1 MPKDVVEITVL
12 LASPGDV
19 VRERAAVRNAVEEV
33 NRTSGEHDGFRL
45 NVKGWETHTRPAAT
59 KKGRPQDAIFEQIG
73 PYDIFLGIMW
83 TRVGTPTGKAA
94 SGTIEEYEHA
104 RRQWSRRRKYK
115 PSVMF
120 YFRSRVA
127 TEIDRLDPEQLK
139 QVKLF
144 KQRVF
149 KDGLAR
155 EYGTVRAFEGMMREH
170 LTLEARAVLKR
181 YMDDHKDSRKAGRRS
196 APSPRVRQRDKQ
208 ARDGRDKADFT
219 PQPNSSG
226 SKARSKTKAS
236 PSRSDN
242 PARRSKLDIPEV
254 AKKLTETD
262 REKFAQKAL
271 TRALKE
277 FRSAAKE
284 FNGQHPHATIT
295 VRQEGQN
302 AFTVR
307 GAANGE
313 ESAPHRVRLEQ
324 AWNGWV
330 ILHEVGQLG
339 FYGGEPHYYSS
350 GRITII
356 DDGYTAKYQS
366 ELEAFPN
373 GQRQTD
379 LTIDVA
385 RLLWTKF
392 VNSFRRGG
400 KL

>member
-1 MPKDVVEITVL
+1 MPKDVVEITVF
-12 LASPGDV
+12 LASPSDV
-19 VRERAAVRNAVEEV
+19 GSERAAVRNAVEEV
-33 NRTSGEHDGFRL
+33 NRTSGEHESFRL

-59 KKGRPQDAIFEQIG
+59 KKGRAQDAIFEQIG

-104 RRQWSRRRKYK
+104 RQQWSRRRKYK

-127 TEIDRLDPEQLK
+127 TEINRLDPEQLK

-155 EYGTVRAFEGMMREH
+155 EYGTVKAFEGMMRQH
-170 LTLEARAVLKR
+170 LTLEARAVLER
-181 YMDDHKDSRKAGRRS
+181 YTDDHKGSRKMGRQS
-196 APSPRVRQRDKQ
+196 APLLRSRQTAKQ
-208 ARDGRDKADFT
+208 AQSGQGEAAST
-219 PQPNSSG
+219 SQSSNP
-226 SKARSKTKAS
+226 SPKVRSKTKAS
-236 PSRSDN
+236 PSRSGN
-242 PARRSKLDIPEV
+242 AASRSKLNIPKV
-254 AKKLTETD
+254 AKKLTEAD
-262 REKFAQKAL
+262 REKFARKAL
-271 TRALKE
+271 KRALKE
-277 FRSAAKE
+277 FRDAAKM
-284 FNGQHPHATIT
+284 FNIEHPHANIT

-307 GAANGE
+307 GEANGE
-313 ESAPHRVRLEQ
+313 QLASHRVRLEQ
-324 AWNGWV
+324 TWNGWV
-330 ILHEVGQLG
+330 VLYEMGQPG
-339 FYGGEPHYYSS
+339 FYDREPFYHLNS
-350 GRITII
+350 RITIT

-379 LTIDVA
+379 LTINVA
-385 RLLWTKF
+385 HLLWTKF
-392 VNSFRRGG
+392 ANSFR
-400 KL
+400 

>member
-1 MPKDVVEITVL
+1 MPKDVVEITVF

-19 VRERAAVRNAVEEV
+19 KRERAAVRTAVEEV

-59 KKGRPQDAIFEQIG
+59 KKGRAQDAIFGQIG

-94 SGTIEEYEHA
+94 SGTIEEYEFA

-120 YFRSRVA
+120 YFRSKVA
-127 TEIDRLDPEQLK
+127 TDIDRLDPEQLK
-139 QVKLF
+139 QVQLF

-155 EYGTVRAFEGMMREH
+155 EYGTDKAFEGMMREH

-181 YMDDHKDSRKAGRRS
+181 YTDDHKGSRKISRQS
-196 APSPRVRQRDKQ
+196 ALPPRLRQGAKQ
-208 ARDGRDKADFT
+208 ARDGQGDAASTFRLSNPGPKV
-219 PQPNSSG
+219 
-226 SKARSKTKAS
+226 RSKTKAS

-242 PARRSKLDIPEV
+242 AASRSKLDVPKV
-254 AKKLTETD
+254 RKKLAEAD
-262 REKFAQKAL
+262 REKFARKAL
-271 TRALKE
+271 KRALKE
-277 FRSAAKE
+277 FRVAAKV
-284 FNGQHPHATIT
+284 FNSQHPHATIT

-302 AFTVR
+302 AFIVR
-307 GAANGE
+307 GEANGE
-313 ESAPHRVRLEQ
+313 QLASHRVRLEQ
-324 AWNGWV
+324 TWNGWV
-330 ILHEVGQLG
+330 VLYEVGQPG
-339 FYGGEPHYYSS
+339 FYGGEPYYHLN
-350 GRITII
+350 GRITIT
-356 DDGYTAKYQS
+356 DDGYTAQYQS
-366 ELEAFPN
+366 EVEAFPN
-373 GQRQTD
+373 GQRQTE

-392 VNSFRRGG
+392 VSSFGQRGR
-400 KL
+400 L